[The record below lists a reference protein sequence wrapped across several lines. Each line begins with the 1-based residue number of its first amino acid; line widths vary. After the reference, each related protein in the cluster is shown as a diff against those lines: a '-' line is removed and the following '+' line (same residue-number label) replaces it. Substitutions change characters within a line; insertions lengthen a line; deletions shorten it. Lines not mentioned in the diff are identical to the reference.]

1 MSKTKITI
9 DEVKRLAGLSALEF
23 GDEELKAFFPEFEQI
38 LELVDEVKNCDI
50 GDSKLEYTSHKLSD
64 CREDVAKES
73 LPQEEILLNSPK
85 TKKGSFCVPKM
96 LD

>member
-1 MSKTKITI
+1 MEKTKVTI
-9 DEVKRLAGLSALEF
+9 GEVKRLAGLSSLEF
-23 GDEELKAFFPEFEQI
+23 SEEELNSFIPEFENM
-38 LELVDEVKNCDI
+38 LELVDQVKNCDVS
-50 GDSKLEYTSHKLSD
+50 DVEVKYTSHKLAD
-64 CREDVAKES
+64 LREDCAKDS

>member
-1 MSKTKITI
+1 MNKTKITI
-9 DEVKRLAGLSALEF
+9 EEVKRLAGLSALEF
-23 GDEELKAFFPEFEQI
+23 TDEELASFVPEFEKI
-38 LELVDEVKNCDI
+38 IELVDEVKNCDI
-50 GDSKLEYTSHKLSD
+50 GNAQLEYNSHKLSE

>member
-1 MSKTKITI
+1 MNKTTITT

-23 GDEELKAFFPEFEQI
+23 TEEELEAFVPEFERI
-38 LELVDEVKNCDI
+38 VELVDEVKNCDI

>member
-1 MSKTKITI
+1 MSKTKITLE
-9 DEVKRLAGLSALEF
+9 EVKRLAGLSALEF
-23 GDEELKAFFPEFEQI
+23 SKEELEAFVPEFEKI
-38 LELVDEVKNCDI
+38 VELVDEVKNCDI
-50 GDSKLEYTSHKLSD
+50 GNSQLG
-64 CREDVAKES
+64 

>member
-9 DEVKRLAGLSALEF
+9 EEVKRLAGLSALEF
-23 GDEELKAFFPEFEQI
+23 SDDELAAFIPEFEQI
-38 LELVDEVKNCDI
+38 VELVDEVKNCDI
-50 GDSKLEYTSHKLSD
+50 GDAKLAYTSHKLSD
-64 CREDVAKES
+64 CREDQAKPS

>member
-1 MSKTKITI
+1 MSNKITI
-9 DEVKRLAGLSALEF
+9 EEVKRLAGLSALEF
-23 GDEELKAFFPEFEQI
+23 SEEELEAFIPEFESM

-50 GDSKLEYTSHKLSD
+50 GEVEVDYARHSLAE
-64 CREDVAKES
+64 CREDEPKES

>member
-1 MSKTKITI
+1 MKKTNVTI
-9 DEVKRLAGLSALEF
+9 EEVRRLAALSALEF
-23 GDEELKAFFPEFEQI
+23 SEEELQAFVPEFENI
-38 LELVDEVKNCDI
+38 LELVDQVKNCDVS
-50 GDSKLEYTSHKLSD
+50 DVEVQYSSHKLSQLRSD
-64 CREDVAKES
+64 IAKDS